1 MNPGQRSSWVDE
13 ERDSRGMDGS
23 CYTCRVRPEQ
33 IPYQCNYNFGQ
44 RKRLRGGAR
53 GRAVHVFSCDEWGG
67 LIEW

>member
-1 MNPGQRSSWVDE
+1 MVNPGQRSSWVDE

-44 RKRLRGGAR
+44 GERLGPA
-53 GRAVHVFSCDEWGG
+53 GRAVWGG
-67 LIEW
+67 DRSLVVMSGEA